1 MFPETSLPWVMTVV
15 KMTHC
20 GGDDGDG
27 DGDGDRDGA
36 GDELTGMMIMF
47 VILTLMFLNL
57 RQTC

>member
-1 MFPETSLPWVMTVV
+1 MFPEISLPLMVMTVV
-15 KMTHC
+15 EMNHC
-20 GGDDGDG
+20 GGD